1 MIQIF
6 VNQTNFDG
14 NWAAETLYSLFNVN
28 QKVLIIPL
36 TENNGY
42 ASDQMAWRN
51 QFSENSEHY
60 EDVIRP
66 FIRYGIPRKN
76 IKIFDIFDDYRENLK
91 SYIQSFDIVC
101 LVGEDELGCY
111 STLLDYNFNSLL
123 KDYEGILIAIGAAAT
138 PLTESFPSYDDE
150 LGYYA
155 QYSGLG
161 FLKGIDLVMNY
172 VQSDELLQYISN
184 AIEMRNQK
192 VLVCPKNSG
201 ILLTDTSTELFGEAF
216 IADQKDLDEIY
227 NLMK

>member
-1 MIQIF
+1 MIHIL

-14 NWAAETLYSLFNVN
+14 NWAAETLYSLFHSD

-42 ASDQMAWRN
+42 ASDQRAWHD
-51 QFSENSEHY
+51 QFSEESEYY

-66 FIRYGIPRKN
+66 FIRYGIQRKN
-76 IKIFDIFDDYRENLK
+76 IKIFDIFDNYRDDLK
-91 SYIQSFDIVC
+91 KYIQNFDIVC
-101 LVGEDELGCY
+101 LVGEEELGCY

-123 KDYEGILIAIGAAAT
+123 KDYEGILITIGSAAT
-138 PLTESFPSYDDE
+138 PLTESFPSYDEDM
-150 LGYYA
+150 GYYA
-155 QYSGLG
+155 EYSGLG

-172 VQSDELLQYISN
+172 VQSDEMLRYISST
-184 AIEMRNQK
+184 IEMRNQK

-201 ILLTDTSTELFGEAF
+201 ILLTDRSTELFGDAF
-216 IADQKDLDEIY
+216 IADMKDLDEIY

>member
-1 MIQIF
+1 MIQIL

-14 NWAAETLYSLFNVN
+14 NWAAETLYSLFNPN

-42 ASDQMAWRN
+42 ASDQTAWRD

-76 IKIFDIFDDYRENLK
+76 IKIFDIFDDYTEHIKN
-91 SYIQSFDIVC
+91 YIKKFDIVC
-101 LVGEDELGCY
+101 LIGEDELGCY
-111 STLLDYNFNSLL
+111 STLLDFNFNSIL
-123 KDYEGILIAIGAAAT
+123 KDYDGILVAIGPAAT
-138 PLTESFPSYDDE
+138 PLTETFPTYDE
-150 LGYYA
+150 NMGLYA
-155 QYSGLG
+155 EYDGLG
-161 FLKGIDLVMNY
+161 FFEGIDLVMNY
-172 VQSDELLQYISN
+172 VQSDEMLQYIS
-184 AIEMRNQK
+184 AIIEMHGQK